1 MSIFSELIEDYFL
14 SNIKNNLFE
23 DEDTEENEPV
33 GAGQIRSL
41 QVQVHCLSSR
51 VEQLEAQVQAL
62 LRATAITV

>member
-33 GAGQIRSL
+33 SSSKCSKCRSSKYL
-41 QVQVHCLSSR
+41 M
-51 VEQLEAQVQAL
+51 
-62 LRATAITV
+62 